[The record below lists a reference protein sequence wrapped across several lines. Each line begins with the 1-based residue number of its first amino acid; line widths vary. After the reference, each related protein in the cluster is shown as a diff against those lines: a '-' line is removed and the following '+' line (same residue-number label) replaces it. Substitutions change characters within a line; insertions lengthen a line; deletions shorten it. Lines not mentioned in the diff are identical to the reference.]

1 VERRKKDGANNC
13 GMSCNGKFFIDML
26 VRVCAFLFGLECST
40 RLALSVC
47 RAFDAGTPYYKQAR
61 CYGEDGSPCLLW
73 VTFPTFSDTA
83 LKHSSVIAFH
93 FLWAEV
99 W

>member
-1 VERRKKDGANNC
+1 MPMRVFG
-13 GMSCNGKFFIDML
+13 FI
-26 VRVCAFLFGLECST
+26 FELECST

-47 RAFDAGTPYYKQAR
+47 GAFDAGRPYYKQAR

-73 VTFPTFSDTA
+73 VTFSTFLDTA
-83 LKHSSVIAFH
+83 LKHSSMTAFH
-93 FLWAEV
+93 FLWTEV

>member
-1 VERRKKDGANNC
+1 
-13 GMSCNGKFFIDML
+13 MSG
-26 VRVCAFLFGLECST
+26 
-40 RLALSVC
+40 
-47 RAFDAGTPYYKQAR
+47 AFDAGRPYYKQAR
-61 CYGEDGSPCLLW
+61 CYGEDGSPRLLW

-93 FLWAEV
+93 FLWTEV